1 MRRKKLG
8 SQPRRWLLQGA
19 HVPGQGLPWLGGA
32 AKTPSGLAQR
42 NKESGCL
49 LPRPAPLL
57 APGSVT
63 AAGVK
68 IQGGRTESQL
78 SGPQG
83 RGKRTLAQTS
93 WRPQGGQSSPR
104 DSLPRSSCPPWQV
117 LGQAER
123 CSGLKAPGEER
134 KSASPLSALV
144 PRGLAF
150 GGPLVSQKLQHL
162 HGLELAFLLTL
173 RLSLFL
179 ELCSKEQRYSAREG
193 GEQLGEGGAGW
204 SSGQCH

>member
-1 MRRKKLG
+1 MLDSEAGTKGLG
-8 SQPRRWLLQGA
+8 EKEEAGQPASPLASARCTRPR
-19 HVPGQGLPWLGGA
+19 PGPALGRGA

-68 IQGGRTESQL
+68 TQGGRTESQL

-104 DSLPRSSCPPWQV
+104 DSLPRSSSPLASLRASRALLWPQ
-117 LGQAER
+117 GSR
-123 CSGLKAPGEER
+123 RGEEVGFPSVSSCPQGPCFWWPACFPEA
-134 KSASPLSALV
+134 SASS
-144 PRGLAF
+144 
-150 GGPLVSQKLQHL
+150 
-162 HGLELAFLLTL
+162 
-173 RLSLFL
+173 
-179 ELCSKEQRYSAREG
+179 
-193 GEQLGEGGAGW
+193 W
-204 SSGQCH
+204 S